1 MWITIVHFHIVFKL
15 QLSVWVHRRK
25 KVIYIWDG
33 MRMSKWFILGWSV
46 SLTAVEV
53 TKDTM
58 CMVNIIIKTS
68 KARNRKKNSSHHK
81 WQLDWPL
88 TCSACVHANQ
98 RQSCSHQTDC
108 FKAHRVSDEIPF
120 SAAWFLAYALVNW
133 LYVTKSFLLSVR
145 GEHTTV
151 WKTSIWHLTLK
162 SAANSVAFITKTYD
176 IVVGYNNIFL

>member
-25 KVIYIWDG
+25 KVIYIWDD
-33 MRMSKWFILGWSV
+33 MRTSKWFILGWSV

-88 TCSACVHANQ
+88 TCLCPCKPETELFSSD
-98 RQSCSHQTDC
+98 RLLQSSQGI
-108 FKAHRVSDEIPF
+108 RWNP
-120 SAAWFLAYALVNW
+120 
-133 LYVTKSFLLSVR
+133 LLSSLVSR
-145 GEHTTV
+145 LGLSQLALCNKVFSSLSERRTHNSMKNFNMTPHT
-151 WKTSIWHLTLK
+151 KIHS
-162 SAANSVAFITKTYD
+162 
-176 IVVGYNNIFL
+176 